1 MDALH
6 NGLVDLAPH
15 EARTWNGT
23 AADRVVHV
31 SRVPH
36 PAPPEPE
43 ALRRWAAEVGQA
55 KAAEAFA
62 PDHNHAAL
70 AAVLP
75 TQGFAH
81 WRILPGW
88 VEETAKKRGNA
99 WHNCRLILRLYDV
112 SYIHFNGF
120 NANSV
125 FDVTLP
131 AICGEMFVKL
141 PRPGTWQMAEAG
153 FLLRGGEFIPAAR
166 SQAVKFPPESAVP
179 NTDHAGLLVD
189 ERGHVESVGNVWE
202 AERILAERR
211 RPKLRVPLRVAA
223 FAFGA
228 SAAGHDGT
236 SARFV
241 SELAAGQAAAGHQV
255 HVFVPAATQL
265 AEVRDIDGVCYHP
278 LAVPAD
284 GTPRERALAFARAAG
299 EKLHEFAPF
308 DLLHLHEWM
317 AGFVRGSGSAVRVLS
332 LSSTEATRRNGVAAN
347 KLSEE
352 IAEAE
357 REAAA
362 AADCV
367 LTPDWLRER
376 AAADLGVE
384 EGCLHGFPLE
394 GRMPNEWESPLDYGH
409 VKMGIG
415 VGPLDRMVLFV
426 GPLEHA
432 AGVDLL
438 VEALPTLLGRY
449 QNLRVAFAGAGN
461 MHGALYHRANQ
472 LGVGHAVRLLG
483 HVEGGHLTRLL
494 RAAEALVLPSRWRV
508 PFDDAVVDLARRA
521 GKPVL
526 TTHSG
531 PAHLVRHEEN
541 GVLTYD
547 NPGSMVWAVDRV
559 LGDPE
564 HARRLGE
571 RGRRRED
578 STVMWGDVARRYL
591 EFCAARFPGL
601 TEVRA

>member
-6 NGLVDLAPH
+6 NGVADVAPH
-15 EARTWNGT
+15 EAWARNGT

-31 SRVPH
+31 ARVPH
-36 PAPPEPE
+36 HAPPEAE
-43 ALRRWAAEVGQA
+43 ALRHWAREVGEG
-55 KAAEAFA
+55 KPAEAFT

-75 TQGFAH
+75 LQGFAH

-88 VEETAKKRGNA
+88 VEETAKKRGGA
-99 WHNCRLILRLYDV
+99 WHHCRLILRLYDV

-131 AICGEMFVKL
+131 AICGQMFVRL
-141 PRPGTWQMAEAG
+141 PRPGTWQLGEVG

-166 SQAVKFPPESAVP
+166 SQAVKFPPEAPVP
-179 NTDHAGLLVD
+179 HGDRAGLLVD
-189 ERGHVESVGNVWE
+189 ERGHAEPVANVWE
-202 AERILAERR
+202 AERVLAEKR
-211 RPKLRVPLRVAA
+211 RPRLRTPLRVAA

-228 SAAGHDGT
+228 SAVGHDGT
-236 SARFV
+236 PARFV
-241 SELAAGQAAAGHQV
+241 TELAAGQAAGGHEV
-255 HVFVPAATQL
+255 HVFVPAPRG
-265 AEVRDIDGVCYHP
+265 EVRQIDGVYYHP

-284 GTPRERALAFARAAG
+284 GTPRQRALGFARAAG
-299 EKLHEFAPF
+299 EKLHEFTPF

-317 AGFVRGSGSAVRVLS
+317 TGFVRGSGSAVRVLS
-332 LSSTEATRRNGVAAN
+332 LSSTEATRRNGAAPSE
-347 KLSEE
+347 LSLDVE
-352 IAEAE
+352 EAE

-384 EGCLHGFPLE
+384 GANVHAFALE
-394 GRMPNEWESPLDYGH
+394 GRMPNEWECPLDLGH
-409 VKMGIG
+409 VKMGVG

-449 QNLRVAFAGAGN
+449 HNLRVVYAGAGN
-461 MHGALYHRANQ
+461 MHGAIHHRAQQ

-483 HVEGGHLTRLL
+483 HVEGPHLARLL

-521 GKPVL
+521 GRPVV

-547 NPGSMVWAVDRV
+547 NPGSIVWAVDRV

-564 HARRLGE
+564 HSRRLGE
-571 RGRRRED
+571 RGRRREG
-578 STVMWGDVARRYL
+578 SAVVWGEVARHYL